1 VRDSVHVVVDR
12 AADFLASV
20 GGEAHA
26 EDAPVAAVAVPG
38 RELELFEGVE
48 RAVGEARLPRGRAE
62 WALN

>member
-1 VRDSVHVVVDR
+1 VKIVVDR
-12 AADFLASV
+12 AADFLAAG

-26 EDAPVAAVAVPG
+26 EDAPVALVVVAG
-38 RELELFEGVE
+38 RELEPLEGVE